1 MIGDYEEA
9 FKIYCAN
16 CGMLN
21 ITEMAKSAGI
31 VCTFAWVYLLFITEE
46 IVSEFRQIYE
56 VL

>member
-1 MIGDYEEA
+1 MTGDYEEA
-9 FKIYCAN
+9 FKIYWAN

-46 IVSEFRQIYE
+46 TVPELRQI
-56 VL
+56 